1 MPIKP
6 EELLS
11 YAGIDPE
18 KYDSIDDAKTA
29 FDTEFVKKS
38 NIGNLLIKQ
47 PELADPIIGKRMSI
61 IDRKIDSFAKAAG
74 IEFDADSVKGK
85 KVEDKMEIF
94 QPLFEAKILELNS
107 KAGAGN
113 DEKLKALAEE
123 KEKIESKYKDTFKL
137 LNETKFEFEGYK
149 NNIVQKDKDKK
160 KSDYFIESLNSVEYS
175 PEVDE
180 LKKKGFEILLKEN
193 YLIDLDENDAPFVKD
208 AKTGERLKSSTKT
221 GEFLDLKDIVKI
233 EAEKNKVIKQ
243 SPYSGQKYPFSQSQ
257 HQQIPN
263 GDNGGEKKKLNGR

>member
-137 LNETKFEFEGYK
+137 LNETKSEFEGYK
-149 NNIVQKDKDKK
+149 TNIVQKDKDKK